1 MILEYKVKKEDT
13 YNLGRVAGTPM
24 FDSNGCHSLT
34 IEDGEAVMGLMA

>member
-24 FDSNGCHSLT
+24 FDSNGWT
-34 IEDGEAVMGLMA
+34 GGRDTNV